1 MPKNKE
7 NLLLLHPTRWS
18 IYKIICENPGT
29 YFYKLMNEVTN
40 YSEKASSAT
49 IIYHLKKLSEEK
61 LLRTEKV
68 DGKRIYFPTGLR
80 DAEIERIF
88 MLLQNDNARLIFQY
102 IINHDRPFQNE
113 IARELDVHHDTIN
126 YHTSHLEDAGLIQK
140 EKEGKFTRFS
150 VAELGEHLINGSLNI
165 ITEEYVRFIF
175 SKLSSSCHFPE
186 IIEKTKSHLKI
197 RVVCPDEDD
206 IELTISLN
214 DFQISL
220 ISDIL

>member
-29 YFYKLMNEVTN
+29 YFYKLMSEISN
-40 YSEKASSAT
+40 YSDKASSAT
-49 IIYHLKKLSEEK
+49 IIYHLKKLNEEK
-61 LLRTEKV
+61 LLSTEKV

-80 DAEIERIF
+80 NAEIERIF
-88 MLLQNDNARLIFQY
+88 MLLQNENARTIFQY
-102 IINHDRPFQNE
+102 IINNDRPFQNE
-113 IARELDVHHDTIN
+113 IARELNVHHDTIN
-126 YHTSHLEDAGLIQK
+126 YHTSHLEDAGLIKK

-150 VAELGEHLINGSLNI
+150 IAELGEQLINGSLNV
-165 ITEEYVRFIF
+165 ITEQYVNFIF
-175 SKLSSSCHFPE
+175 DKLSSSCHFPE
-186 IIEKTKSHLKI
+186 IIEKTQTHLKI
-197 RVVCPDEDD
+197 RVVCPEEDD

-220 ISDIL
+220 ISEFL